1 MHIVCTEI
9 SAKTRRKT
17 TISTASGERGIL
29 DRFLSNSRILLK
41 KKNPHSHDFSFR
53 DTKGSKI
60 QEGRKNRFAN
70 NYHKNFVTGKTV
82 YKKNHCKRNIY
93 MGNFIF
99 QSTNFEIRSRIEENG
114 KKNSRDKIYF
124 LKIQISQ
131 IVQKIMDDENERYRM
146 EKYFFF
152 THIPLDADI
161 STIFVSSRF
170 LIRDFFDDK
179 RSHVSN
185 RKLRIQ
191 FYPTICPILSSRYTL
206 LVEEAKLLLSPPSLS
221 LIDSEVER
229 NSPSLGKYGKKAL
242 VSEMKSLEFQST

>member
-1 MHIVCTEI
+1 
-9 SAKTRRKT
+9 
-17 TISTASGERGIL
+17 
-29 DRFLSNSRILLK
+29 
-41 KKNPHSHDFSFR
+41 
-53 DTKGSKI
+53 
-60 QEGRKNRFAN
+60 
-70 NYHKNFVTGKTV
+70 
-82 YKKNHCKRNIY
+82 

-124 LKIQISQ
+124 SKIQISQ

-161 STIFVSSRF
+161 STIFASSRF

-206 LVEEAKLLLSPPSLS
+206 LVEEAKLLLSPTSLS
-221 LIDSEVER
+221 LIDSER

>member
-1 MHIVCTEI
+1 
-9 SAKTRRKT
+9 
-17 TISTASGERGIL
+17 
-29 DRFLSNSRILLK
+29 
-41 KKNPHSHDFSFR
+41 
-53 DTKGSKI
+53 
-60 QEGRKNRFAN
+60 
-70 NYHKNFVTGKTV
+70 
-82 YKKNHCKRNIY
+82 

-99 QSTNFEIRSRIEENG
+99 QSTNFETRSRIEENG

-124 LKIQISQ
+124 SKIQISQ
-131 IVQKIMDDENERYRM
+131 IVQKIMDDENQRYRM

-161 STIFVSSRF
+161 STIFASSRF